1 MKFHPFNLRR
11 RLIAQKYRKGEFQ
24 SVLSDAEKFLRKQP
38 DDIPVLE
45 LKARAHTSLRH
56 WEDGKKSYQRVV
68 ELNPEYLDAK
78 LQLARCAVYTKNWT
92 TINLLAEIDQNVLS
106 NNSIQQALNKKLLS
120 LSVVEFVNFAHLDQI
135 KFQLPQDCLMR
146 WANLRFD
153 QRPNKVIGIDRY
165 CLDQM
170 IGGPYLGYII
180 CKICERST
188 SEARN
193 TLDLFVQNYP
203 ISSVSQWMS
212 LGLSESTQNS
222 ERVIEWL
229 LSYVNPRE
237 ISLETL
243 DALCISENIP
253 PHIEAIIVEYLNHCT
268 PKEVKDAIRV
278 IGRKSD
284 PRNYVSEEIIQQ
296 MISEGVDVSKSNP
309 TIHTWMIEHCLRIQ
323 DPELLRKMFAST
335 NFGIINPTVKSLSNL
350 RNNRADERL
359 IQLLELIWE
368 QDYFFEEI
376 YMRQEISK
384 TLLAIAEPLLA
395 LMFAYECVQM
405 EPQDAVNGLILVQ
418 AAIKTGSEDLILQ
431 AAEIALSMRHRSVK
445 IDYASIAIAAI
456 RQKNPNYAKTL
467 LKENRLVAD
476 TRSQRI
482 RIGIPYH
489 LEQDYDA
496 VLDEIK
502 NTQTAHL
509 KDSAINIYKIL
520 ALIEKG
526 SYRKAHENCISN
538 IGDKTERQLLRHMI
552 YRKEGKLDLA
562 KKTLDEMLKSQ
573 DREPLPPKFFESNHD
588 YFSLNQEVVQ
598 TAASQKNEEE
608 LISIIMT
615 VHKWNDAFPLA
626 VNSILNQSH
635 KNLELIV
642 IDDESPQIDVER
654 YDQFLTDNRIV
665 RARMEK
671 NSGTYACRNKGI
683 ELARGAFITFAD
695 SDDWNHPNRLQD
707 GLEMMKQQNVDFVMG
722 RFIRVNTD
730 GNIQFNGNKI
740 SQFCLVGLL
749 IKASIIRDYNLR
761 FDGRA
766 RYSADSEFF
775 ERIVA
780 TFGNGR
786 VLRHSKIDI
795 IALHHANS
803 LTGGGKNLIDWM
815 GPGESRLRYVA
826 GYRKAHEKISLG
838 EKLDIDEFQPP
849 IEDLRTQ
856 HPNPWENRLRELLG
870 FESVEWEQN
879 YDEDDASSIT
889 VFMATYPGGFAT
901 VGKSL
906 SSILNQSLSIDKLI
920 LHVNGTE
927 SPSDLPLD
935 ERLEVVLS
943 KKNFADN
950 GKFNYLNDHEGYF
963 LTIDDDIN
971 YPYDYVEK
979 MISHLNTFNN
989 EVIIGV
995 HGAVLPTGPP
1005 LTRFSEY
1012 KESRR
1017 THVFS
1022 KANAA
1027 YTQVNCLGTGTTI
1040 FHSKI
1045 GKPDINEFD
1054 TLRMVDLHLAVWAQ
1068 KNHIIMYTCPRP
1080 ENWLTEFEIDQGTRI
1095 WSQANEQIDLQWQMI
1110 ETLNKTLYWK
1120 PLKQFPFELQN
1131 GMLSR
1136 FQQWGNRQLPPSMQ
1150 LSMQKEWKP
1159 MSKNPKVTIYVP
1171 AFNSSK
1177 YIIECVDSA
1186 LKQTYQNFEVSIQNG
1201 GTHDNTL
1208 ELLKKHYANQP
1219 NVIVSSKPTKLGEGT
1234 NIAIQ
1239 QGSGELILQLDSDD
1253 ILHPDTLNELVE
1265 AIGETNVCA
1274 YGNFHRID
1282 ERGEYLDK
1290 GWEEAIYSRERLMRS
1305 MIIHHPR
1312 LFRRDA
1318 WEHVGGHDEN
1328 LRNAEDY
1335 DFFIKLSEVG
1345 NFVHLRKDLY
1355 AYRILENSASNFDSE
1370 LLTNNTHLVQRRMLE
1385 RNNLPY
1391 EIVVNNPKMP
1401 RAIRY
1406 RHVAYTEIDS

>member
-1 MKFHPFNLRR
+1 LKFHPFNLRR

-24 SVLSDAEKFLRKQP
+24 SVLRDAEGFLRKKP
-38 DDIPVLE
+38 NDVFVLE

-56 WEDGKKSYQRVV
+56 WEEGRKGYEKVV
-68 ELNPEYLDAK
+68 NINPEYLDAK
-78 LQLARCAVYTKNWT
+78 LQLARCAVYTKEWS
-92 TINLLAEIDQNVLS
+92 TINSIAEIDPDIFSRNP
-106 NNSIQQALNKKLLS
+106 IQQALEKKLLS
-120 LSVVEFVNFAHLDQI
+120 LSVIEFVDFAQLEEI
-135 KFQLPQDCLMR
+135 KFKLPQNCLSR
-146 WANLRFD
+146 WANLSIE
-153 QRPNKVIGIDRY
+153 QRPNTLLPIDRY
-165 CLDQM
+165 CLDKKV
-170 IGGPYLGYII
+170 GGSYLGYII
-180 CKICERST
+180 CKILEYSVN
-188 SEARN
+188 EARN
-193 TLDLFVQNYP
+193 TLDIFVQNYP
-203 ISSVSQWMS
+203 LSSVSQWLS
-212 LGLSESTQNS
+212 PGLREDNENS
-222 ERVIEWL
+222 KRIVEWL

-237 ISLETL
+237 ITLETL
-243 DALCISENIP
+243 DALCINEKLPSHVKEII
-253 PHIEAIIVEYLNHCT
+253 IEYISHCS
-268 PKEVKDAIRV
+268 PEEVKNAIRV

-284 PRNYVSEEIIQQ
+284 PREYVSDEIIQQ
-296 MISEGVDVSKSNP
+296 MITDGVNVSENNP

-323 DPELLRKMFAST
+323 DPVLLRNMFAS
-335 NFGIINPTVKSLSNL
+335 NNLGIIKPTMNSLSNL
-350 RNNRADERL
+350 RKNRSDDRL
-359 IQLLELIWE
+359 VQLIELIWE

-376 YMRQEISK
+376 SMRQEISR
-384 TLLAIAEPLLA
+384 TILEIAEPSLA

-405 EPQDAVNGLILVQ
+405 EPQDAVNGLILLQ
-418 AAIKTGSEDLILQ
+418 AAIKTGHGDLILQ
-431 AAEIALSMRHRSVK
+431 AADIVLSMRHRSLK
-445 IDYASIAIAAI
+445 IDYASIAIAAV
-456 RQKNPNYAKTL
+456 RQNNLSYAKNI
-467 LKENRLVAD
+467 LKENRLAAD

-482 RIGIPYH
+482 RIGIPFH

-496 VLDEIK
+496 VLDEIG
-502 NTQTAHL
+502 NTQTTHL
-509 KDSAINIYKIL
+509 GDSAINIYKTL
-520 ALIEKG
+520 ALLEKG
-526 SYRKAHENCISN
+526 LYVEAHENCSSN
-538 IGDKTERQLLRHMI
+538 IGDETERQLLRHMI
-552 YRKEGKLDLA
+552 HRTEGQLDSA
-562 KKTLDEMLKSQ
+562 KKTLDEMLESQ
-573 DREPLPPKFFESNHD
+573 DREPLPPKFFEKNYD
-588 YFSLNQEVVQ
+588 YFSLNQEAVQ
-598 TAASQKNEEE
+598 TPLCNKTEEE

-654 YDQFLTDNRIV
+654 YDQLLIDDRIV
-665 RARMEK
+665 RIRMEK

-683 ELARGAFITFAD
+683 EVARGAFITFAD
-695 SDDWNHPNRLQD
+695 SDDWNHPSRLQD
-707 GLEMMKQQNVDFVMG
+707 GLKMMKQHNVDVIMG
-722 RFIRVNTD
+722 RFIRVDTN
-730 GNIQFNGNKI
+730 GKIQFNGSKL

-775 ERIVA
+775 ERLVA
-780 TFGNGR
+780 ILGKGR

-795 IALHHANS
+795 IALHHVNS

-838 EKLDIDEFQPP
+838 KNLDIEEFQPP
-849 IEDLRTQ
+849 VDELQSQ
-856 HPNPWENRLRELLG
+856 HPNPLENRLRKLLG
-870 FESVEWEQN
+870 FELVDREQN
-879 YDEDDASSIT
+879 HDENDASAIN
-889 VFMATYPGGFAT
+889 VIMATYPGGFAT
-901 VGKSL
+901 VGKSI
-906 SSILNQSLSIDKLI
+906 SSILNQSLNIDKLI

-927 SPSDLPLD
+927 KPPDLPSDK
-935 ERLEVVLS
+935 RLEVVLS

-950 GKFNYLNDHEGYF
+950 GKFNYLKDLEGYF

-971 YPYDYVEK
+971 YPYDYVET
-979 MISHLNTFNN
+979 MISHLTMFNN

-1068 KNHIIMYTCPRP
+1068 KNQIKMYSCPRP
-1080 ENWLTEFEIDQGTRI
+1080 ENWLTEFEMDQGSRI
-1095 WSQANEQIDLQWQMI
+1095 WSQANEQIGLQWQMI
-1110 ETLNKTLYWK
+1110 ETLNKTSYWK
-1120 PLKQFPFELQN
+1120 PLKQFPFELQH
-1131 GMLSR
+1131 GLLSR
-1136 FQQWGNRQLPPSMQ
+1136 FEQWGNRQLPPSMQ
-1150 LSMQKEWKP
+1150 LSMQKEWEP

-1186 LKQTYQNFEVSIQNG
+1186 LNQTYQNFEVSIQNG
-1201 GTHDNTL
+1201 GTNDNTL
-1208 ELLKKHYANQP
+1208 ELLEKHYANHP

-1234 NIAIQ
+1234 NIAIE

-1253 ILHPDTLNELVE
+1253 ILHPDALAELVE

-1282 ERGEYLDK
+1282 QKGEYLDE

-1318 WEHVGGHDEN
+1318 WEHVGRHDED

-1355 AYRILENSASNFDSE
+1355 AYRILENSASNFDSG

-1385 RNNLPY
+1385 RNNIRY
-1391 EIVVNNPKMP
+1391 EIIIDNPKMP

-1406 RHVAYTEIDS
+1406 RHVAYSEMDD